1 MRDVAHP
8 CQLAPSLAEVA
19 HPSSHSSVA
28 GESSLTL
35 EGAERAARVAMPRRV
50 ANVFRRLR
58 HYVKHDLREIV
69 WPRPMPDP
77 PGTRYLTDLTLR
89 QHLQVLRQ
97 AAREYIDGWRWYNG
111 EPEKERKERLAAE
124 RAARGEAARDDYEE
138 PEDEYRPDPEDTTT
152 FRDELG
158 RMYGAGAKVG
168 VDGWR
173 RQLRS
178 FYETRGVAYMN
189 AMKEFVAGYKEGI
202 EKAAEPMQLEE
213 DEEVGAAESAEPS
226 PPPDGAA
233 PPRQPLR
240 ERGAE

>member
-1 MRDVAHP
+1 MQV
-8 CQLAPSLAEVA
+8 
-19 HPSSHSSVA
+19 

-189 AMKEFVAGYKEGI
+189 AMKEFVTGYKEGI
-202 EKAAEPMQLEE
+202 EKAAEPMQPEE

-233 PPRQPLR
+233 PPRQPRR